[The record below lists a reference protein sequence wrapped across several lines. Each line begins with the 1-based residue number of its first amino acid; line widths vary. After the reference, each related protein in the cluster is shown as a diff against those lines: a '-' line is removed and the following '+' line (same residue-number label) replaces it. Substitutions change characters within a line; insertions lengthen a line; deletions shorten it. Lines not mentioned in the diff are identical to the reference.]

1 METALKFKTVD
12 EYMRTVPEQA
22 LERAEEIRGIIKSA
36 VPQAEEVIS
45 YNMPAYKLG
54 SVLVYFAA
62 YKAHIGFYPTASPMV
77 VFKDELTKYKTSKGA
92 IQFPLDKP
100 IPKTLVKN
108 IVKYRI
114 AQEKEK
120 AALKKAKKR

>member
-1 METALKFKTVD
+1 METSLKFKTVD

-22 LERAEEIRGIIKSA
+22 LERAEEIRSIIKAA

-45 YNMPAYKLG
+45 YNMPAYKLN

-62 YKAHIGFYPTASPMV
+62 YKGHIGFYPTASPMV

-114 AQEKEK
+114 DQDKEK
-120 AALKKAKKR
+120 AALKKAKKK